1 MAWQEEVEKIFPGA
15 TVAKRYARYN
25 QRERYW
31 IVSADGR
38 IISRKSNHPDG
49 AWMDAL
55 AGYRAGRKI

>member
-1 MAWQEEVEKIFPGA
+1 MAWQEEIQKVLPGA
-15 TVAKRYARYN
+15 QLRRRIAIYN
-25 QRERYW
+25 SKDRYW
-31 IVSADGR
+31 IVNAQGR